1 MLNGEA
7 KSKKAETISKY
18 KIHSNDVGSPEVQV
32 ALLTDRLNRLGAH
45 FGSNG
50 KDVSSRMGMMK
61 LVAQRNSLLGYLRK
75 IDVTRYKN
83 VVAALGLRK

>member
-32 ALLTDRLNRLGAH
+32 ALLTDRLNRLASH
-45 FGSNG
+45 FESNG

-61 LVAQRNSLLGYLRK
+61 LVAQRNSLLGYLRN